1 MALSQTSNSGFAGL
15 PREIRDRVFAEVASA
30 AGVRIDINCTSY
42 AVLKVRKEY
51 TGCIKMLHEWASRSH
66 VAKAACE
73 ELWTCSSSTCTWSS
87 FSDVIT
93 RPNIPLCLD
102 SREERGGGSEL
113 IHLETLINPR
123 DCLRELELEVDLELD
138 DPSYR
143 NFEDQ
148 DNLYNLGQE
157 LAKLAR
163 FPRLRKLRIDVPI
176 PTECDAYHEGMIFVE
191 SLSQPCRELRRRLRT
206 NFSVTLN
213 RDRWMTCESLDEDDL
228 IDHCEI
234 GWMWDPPTHVPRAS
248 ITAGLSDVEEDIRAL
263 IGDIADAN
271 EQSTSLQ
278 NLRAAAA
285 KLPRRKEEI
294 LQMREWS
301 VGCGLSIEEWHWLR
315 IWEANKPKDEW

>member
-1 MALSQTSNSGFAGL
+1 MALSQTPNSGFAGL
-15 PREIRDRVFAEVASA
+15 PHEIRDMVFAEVASA
-30 AGVRIDINCTSY
+30 ARARINIHCTYY
-42 AVLKVRKEY
+42 ALLEVNEEY

-66 VAKAACE
+66 IAKAACE
-73 ELWTCSSSTCTWSS
+73 KLWVCSSFTCIWSS

-93 RPNIPLCLD
+93 RPNIPLYLA
-102 SREERGGGSEL
+102 SRAEIGGGSEL

-138 DPSYR
+138 DPSYH
-143 NFEDQ
+143 NFEEQ

-157 LAKLAR
+157 LAKLAT
-163 FPRLRKLRIDVPI
+163 FPRLRMLRIDVAI
-176 PTECDAYHEGMIFVE
+176 PRECDAYHKGMIFVE

-213 RDRWMTCESLDEDDL
+213 RDRWMTFESWDEDDI
-228 IDHCEI
+228 IDEYEI

-248 ITAGLSDVEEDIRAL
+248 ITAGLSDVEEHIRAL

-301 VGCGLSIEEWHWLR
+301 VGCGLSMEQWRWMR
-315 IWEANKPKDEW
+315 IPKPTDEW

>member
-1 MALSQTSNSGFAGL
+1 M
-15 PREIRDRVFAEVASA
+15 VFAEVASA
-30 AGVRIDINCTSY
+30 AGARIDINCTSY
-42 AVLKVRKEY
+42 AVLTVNEEY

-66 VAKAACE
+66 IAKAACE
-73 ELWTCSSSTCTWSS
+73 ELWVCSSFTCTWSS

-102 SREERGGGSEL
+102 SGEERGEGSEF

-123 DCLRELELEVDLELD
+123 DCLRELELEVKLELD
-138 DPSYR
+138 DPSYH

-163 FPRLRKLRIDVPI
+163 FPRLRKLRIDVPF
-176 PTECDAYHEGMIFVE
+176 PVECDAYHKGMIFVE

-206 NFSVTLN
+206 SFSVTLN
-213 RDRWMTCESLDEDDL
+213 RGWGMTWESWESWGEDDL
-228 IDHCEI
+228 IDDYEI

-248 ITAGLSDVEEDIRAL
+248 ITAGLSDVEEHIRAL
-263 IGDIADAN
+263 IGDIADPN

-285 KLPRRKEEI
+285 KLPRRQEEA
-294 LQMREWS
+294 LQMKEWS
-301 VGCGLSIEEWHWLR
+301 VGCGLSMEQWRWLKIIR
-315 IWEANKPKDEW
+315 AKRRVVGDH